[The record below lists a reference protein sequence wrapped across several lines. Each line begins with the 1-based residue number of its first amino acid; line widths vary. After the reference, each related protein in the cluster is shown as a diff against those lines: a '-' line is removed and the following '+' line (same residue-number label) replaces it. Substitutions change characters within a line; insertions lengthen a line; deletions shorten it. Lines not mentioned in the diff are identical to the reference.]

1 MDETIKVLIVEPLKA
16 PYEKEIKHDLETLQ
30 KEVGGYI
37 EVTYQFEDRVGII
50 CNEEGKLLGLKSNRA
65 LYDDDGKIY
74 DVISGTF
81 LVVGLGDEDFTSL
94 NDNQIDKFSEMFKS
108 PEIFRNTPSGIMA
121 IKIETAASLRG
132 DREER

>member
-1 MDETIKVLIVEPLKA
+1 MDEKMKVLVVEPMKT
-16 PYEKEIKHDLETLQ
+16 PYIKKIDKGLDSLQ

-37 EVTYQFEDRVGII
+37 EVVYPFEDRVGII

-65 LYDDDGKIY
+65 LREDNGEIY

-94 NDNQIDKFSEMFKS
+94 NDKQIDKFSEMFKS

-132 DREER
+132 DKEER